1 MRTGYGFLFS
11 LFDSRL
17 SGFKG
22 KRSEI
27 RDRNNE
33 KDTSFDLASFIA
45 GCRDFREKERDS
57 E

>member
-1 MRTGYGFLFS
+1 MRTGYGFFFS
-11 LFDSRL
+11 LFNSRL

-27 RDRNNE
+27 RGRNNE